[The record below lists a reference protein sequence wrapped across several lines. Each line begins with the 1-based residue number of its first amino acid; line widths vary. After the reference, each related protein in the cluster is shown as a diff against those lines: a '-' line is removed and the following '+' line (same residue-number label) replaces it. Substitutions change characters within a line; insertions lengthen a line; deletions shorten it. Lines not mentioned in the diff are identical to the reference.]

1 MKRLFFVVALFG
13 ISFSTHAQK
22 KEMAQAFDA
31 NFEITSAKTIKAGE
45 YECTASGEAG
55 PYGRVYVTFHF
66 TNKLNNTKGLG
77 EFTGFGWSQTL
88 KESQKP
94 PFKGLPEMKMEN
106 LLAIVM
112 THLPMG
118 RSCNGAENSTLL
130 PVLSNSKSRKS
141 NERTL

>member
-1 MKRLFFVVALFG
+1 MKRLFLVVALFG
-13 ISFSTHAQK
+13 ITFSMHAQK

-77 EFTGFGWSQTL
+77 EFTGFGWSQTPEGITEATLQGITRNENGKFIGYSYDALTNGKVMQWRGEFDFVAGTIKL
-88 KESQKP
+88 KVKEV
-94 PFKGLPEMKMEN
+94 E
-106 LLAIVM
+106 
-112 THLPMG
+112 
-118 RSCNGAENSTLL
+118 
-130 PVLSNSKSRKS
+130 
-141 NERTL
+141 

>member
-13 ISFSTHAQK
+13 ISFSMHAQK

-77 EFTGFGWSQTL
+77 EFTGFGWSQTPEGITEATL
-88 KESQKP
+88 QGLTRNENGRFIGYSDEALTNGKVMQCRGEFDFVAGTIKLNVKEV
-94 PFKGLPEMKMEN
+94 E
-106 LLAIVM
+106 
-112 THLPMG
+112 
-118 RSCNGAENSTLL
+118 
-130 PVLSNSKSRKS
+130 
-141 NERTL
+141 